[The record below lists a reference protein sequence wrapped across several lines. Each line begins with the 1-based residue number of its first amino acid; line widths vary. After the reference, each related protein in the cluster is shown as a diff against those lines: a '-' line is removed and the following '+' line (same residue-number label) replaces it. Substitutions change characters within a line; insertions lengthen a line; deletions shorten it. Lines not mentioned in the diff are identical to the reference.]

1 MISFNSFLIEEV
13 FKLEELKIEPE
24 GYIAAAL
31 LLVMISVAFIN
42 VITRY
47 LFHAS
52 IAFTE
57 EIEVAFFVW
66 VTFLGIGMA
75 FKRGSHLAMVFLR
88 DKLPIKKH
96 LILFGQVLSLIL
108 FIIVLYLTAQYVY
121 LDMTV
126 YHSTTMALGIPMW
139 TYTIGM
145 PIISI
150 LILFRII
157 QSIKEVAK
165 NA

>member
-1 MISFNSFLIEEV
+1 MEE
-13 FKLEELKIEPE
+13 KIEPE
-24 GYIAAAL
+24 GYVAAVL
-31 LLVMISVAFIN
+31 LLIMILVAFVN
-42 VITRY
+42 VVTRY

-75 FKRGSHLAMVFLR
+75 FRKGSHLAMVFVR
-88 DKLPIKKH
+88 DRLPIRKH
-96 LILFGQVLSLIL
+96 LIIFGQVLSLIL
-108 FIIVLYLTAQYVY
+108 FIVVFYLTARYVY
-121 LDMTV
+121 LDMTM

-139 TYTIGM
+139 VYTIGM

-150 LILFRII
+150 LVIFRII
-157 QSIKEVAK
+157 QSMRGGIKNV
-165 NA
+165 